1 VIQVFFFKLMFRQLY
16 EGNKSNIMILGCS
29 LKDVVGPQA
38 VAADKR
44 VRTTGGEEKEV
55 HWVIEFIGFVKF
67 IRTELMKEL

>member
-1 VIQVFFFKLMFRQLY
+1 MFRQLY
-16 EGNKSNIMILGCS
+16 EGNKSYFMILGCA

-44 VRTTGGEEKEV
+44 VRTTRGEEEEV
-55 HWVIEFIGFVKF
+55 HWVIEFIEFIGFVKF

>member
-1 VIQVFFFKLMFRQLY
+1 
-16 EGNKSNIMILGCS
+16 MILGCA